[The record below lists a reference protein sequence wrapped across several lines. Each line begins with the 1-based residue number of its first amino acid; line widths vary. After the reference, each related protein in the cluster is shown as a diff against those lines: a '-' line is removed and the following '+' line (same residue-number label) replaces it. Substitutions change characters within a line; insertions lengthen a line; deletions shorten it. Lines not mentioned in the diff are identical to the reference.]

1 MSNEVKGK
9 LGIVCAICV
18 VLIVVGAVAGW
29 QLYEIFTETST
40 VVGSPGEILEGGFE
54 LSDDESVFFSYT
66 VDALTFDIDDNG
78 NYTQT
83 ITFEPMD
90 NFVGKNVAGLQ
101 ALQIP
106 ESTGTGFGHFMAD
119 IIADVKKSIQ
129 NKSEAQRKAN
139 ETLAGLREQL
149 AAAMTIEEVD
159 ALMSASQ
166 DLPQVLKKPFF
177 EEMKK
182 SLADKGF
189 TYDGKSKKF
198 IENETAA

>member
-66 VDALTFDIDDNG
+66 VDALTFDIDDSG

-83 ITFEPMD
+83 IVFEPMSYD
-90 NFVGKNVAGLQ
+90 ATGYEYDFYFNGQRAASAATVGRINARMDYVFYLPDGAEYNAELNVSLTFLNDRTELTLTVADRETTGYLNQMTRSGLSVVVVASPLEGGF
-101 ALQIP
+101 AL
-106 ESTGTGFGHFMAD
+106 SGSAD
-119 IIADVKKSIQ
+119 IEGV
-129 NKSEAQRKAN
+129 
-139 ETLAGLREQL
+139 
-149 AAAMTIEEVD
+149 
-159 ALMSASQ
+159 
-166 DLPQVLKKPFF
+166 VL
-177 EEMKK
+177 
-182 SLADKGF
+182 DKDHIVF
-189 TYDGKSKKF
+189 
-198 IENETAA
+198 

>member
-66 VDALTFDIDDNG
+66 IDALTFDIDDNG

-83 ITFEPMD
+83 ITFEPMTYD
-90 NFVGKNVAGLQ
+90 ATGYDYDFYFNSQRASSAATVGRINARMDYIFYLPDGAEYNAELNVSLTFLNDRTELTLTVADRETTGYLNQMTKSGMKIVVIASPHEGGFELAG
-101 ALQIP
+101 
-106 ESTGTGFGHFMAD
+106 TAD
-119 IIADVKKSIQ
+119 IEGV
-129 NKSEAQRKAN
+129 
-139 ETLAGLREQL
+139 
-149 AAAMTIEEVD
+149 
-159 ALMSASQ
+159 
-166 DLPQVLKKPFF
+166 VL
-177 EEMKK
+177 
-182 SLADKGF
+182 DKDHIIF
-189 TYDGKSKKF
+189 
-198 IENETAA
+198 